1 MFTSA
6 QFNISFLSIG
16 NIISESKMFVY
27 PVLPMVAQ
35 DKQTQKLKLIEK
47 LKIKAI
53 Y

>member
-1 MFTSA
+1 
-6 QFNISFLSIG
+6 
-16 NIISESKMFVY
+16 MFVY

-53 Y
+53 YWVKLVMSTIKEWFHSEESF